1 MAEYIKVI
9 SEGGKVY
16 MLRVGAV
23 CRNCKSDLTIENWSV
38 GQGNI
43 CKSCITRRDAK
54 VCGHGDKEVFI

>member
-23 CRNCKSDLTIENWSV
+23 CRNCKCDLSLENWAM
-38 GQGNI
+38 GCGNI
-43 CKSCITRRDAK
+43 CKSCINEYNRARRNRR
-54 VCGHGDKEVFI
+54 CLYE